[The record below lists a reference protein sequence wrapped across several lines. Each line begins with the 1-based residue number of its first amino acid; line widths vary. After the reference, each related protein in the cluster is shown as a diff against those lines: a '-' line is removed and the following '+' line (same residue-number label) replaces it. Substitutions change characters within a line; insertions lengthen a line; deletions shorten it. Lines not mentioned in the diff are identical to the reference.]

1 MKLVK
6 KKKKGRANLWRTNLL
21 NRTKFRTM
29 AAVRSGHETTENSL
43 DSISIKGNDEK
54 QTKQKKK
61 MFN

>member
-29 AAVRSGHETTENSL
+29 AAVRSGHETTGNSL